1 MLPKGSP
8 ISKLIIAWCHKKTGH
23 AERGMTLN
31 EIRTSEFWIV
41 CTNSATRK
49 FIHYCVVCRS
59 LRWKLGEFDRL
70 QKEPPFT
77 YCGVDLF
84 GLFVICSKRKELKRY
99 GVMFTCL
106 CSRAIHIEVAHS
118 LDTDS
123 FLLTLRR
130 FMGRRGNIRQ
140 MRSDNGSNF
149 VEAVKELGKSFQEMN
164 HSRINEYLQM
174 HGADWIT

>member
-1 MLPKGSP
+1 
-8 ISKLIIAWCHKKTGH
+8 
-23 AERGMTLN
+23 
-31 EIRTSEFWIV
+31 
-41 CTNSATRK
+41 
-49 FIHYCVVCRS
+49 
-59 LRWKLGEFDRL
+59 
-70 QKEPPFT
+70 
-77 YCGVDLF
+77 
-84 GLFVICSKRKELKRY
+84 
-99 GVMFTCL
+99 MFTCL

-130 FMGRRGNIRQ
+130 FIGRRGNIRQ

-164 HSRINEYLQM
+164 HSGINEYLQM